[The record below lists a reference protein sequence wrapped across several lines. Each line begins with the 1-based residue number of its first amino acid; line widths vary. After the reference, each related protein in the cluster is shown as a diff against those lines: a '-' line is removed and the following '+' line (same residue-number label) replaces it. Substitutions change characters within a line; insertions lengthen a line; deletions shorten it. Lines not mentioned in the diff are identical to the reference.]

1 MLKPET
7 NPRAVPTLSKPL
19 KRGDSLVFR
28 DHRKV
33 KADDVIGKPYRS
45 VVAGGRR
52 ALFRIYEPT
61 LGQYCDNAP
70 RVVTPVGSFVRKF
83 MMPWLILIDLFLRCK
98 LDCFFT
104 GS

>member
-1 MLKPET
+1 MLKPEIAH
-7 NPRAVPTLSKPL
+7 NSLPTLSKPIQA
-19 KRGDSLVFR
+19 GDSLVFR

-52 ALFRIYEPT
+52 ALYRIYEPT

-70 RVVTPVGSFVRKF
+70 RIVTPVGWS
-83 MMPWLILIDLFLRCK
+83 WGILIQRLTFSSRFILRMQV
-98 LDCFFT
+98 
-104 GS
+104 

>member
-1 MLKPET
+1 M
-7 NPRAVPTLSKPL
+7 SKPL
-19 KRGDSLVFR
+19 KRGDSLVFK

-45 VVAGGRR
+45 VVAGGKK

-70 RVVTPVGSFVRKF
+70 RIVTPVGFF
-83 MMPWLILIDLFLRCK
+83 LFGNLR
-98 LDCFFT
+98 
-104 GS
+104 GSG